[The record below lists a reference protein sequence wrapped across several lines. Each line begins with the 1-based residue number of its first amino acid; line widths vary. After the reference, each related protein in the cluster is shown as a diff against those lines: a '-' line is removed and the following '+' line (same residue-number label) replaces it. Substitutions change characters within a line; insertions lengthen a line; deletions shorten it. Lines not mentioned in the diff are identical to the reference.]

1 MERRGGTVIN
11 QLLRNKSFMFGFLFI
26 FILLTA
32 SFIWPLVGGKE
43 VKQVTAEYE
52 NGDIISV
59 PPYAPSSDFIL
70 GSNEH
75 GKDHFQML
83 VYGAKYTYLAV
94 FGIAA
99 IQLLVGLLIA
109 SLIGTYLSKCIARI
123 EPFFDVFNFVPI
135 VVLAFFILN
144 PMITIYSDGFNMFE
158 SSFYERVIFQI
169 LLLACLGM
177 PTVIFYIAKEINKT
191 FATEYAASAKVLGG
205 SRLHIL
211 LVHVFPNI
219 RGKCLLL
226 FIQQL
231 IQTMLIL
238 TTLGVMEI
246 YFGGTVLYPE
256 TDNRPTSFT
265 NEWSGLLGGVFR
277 WMNSHPWMIL
287 SPVIFISLT
296 VLSFKLMIM
305 GLENVLNNNRRVYKA
320 PGNETK

>member
-1 MERRGGTVIN
+1 M
-11 QLLRNKSFMFGFLFI
+11 LGFLFI
-26 FILLTA
+26 FILLAA
-32 SFIWPLVGGKE
+32 SLIWPLVAGKE
-43 VKQVTAEYE
+43 VKQVTAVYE

-59 PPYAPSSDFIL
+59 PPYPPSSEFIL
-70 GSNEH
+70 GTNEH

-94 FGIAA
+94 FGIAT
-99 IQLLVGLLIA
+99 IQLVFGFLIA
-109 SLIGTYLSKCIARI
+109 SLIGTYFPKYIARI
-123 EPFFDVFNFVPI
+123 EPFFDIFNFVPI
-135 VVLAFFILN
+135 VVFAYFILN
-144 PMITIYSDGFNMFE
+144 PMIMIFSDGSNM
-158 SSFYERVIFQI
+158 SGTSFYDRVVFQI

-177 PTVIFYIAKEINKT
+177 PAVIFYIAKEIKKT
-191 FATEYAASAKVLGG
+191 FVTEYAESAKVLGG

-246 YFGGTVLYPE
+246 YFGGTVLYIG

-265 NEWSGLLGGVFR
+265 NEWSGLLGGIFR
-277 WMNSHPWMIL
+277 WMNSHPWMAL

-296 VLSFKLMIM
+296 VLSLKLMVM
-305 GLENVLNNNRRVYKA
+305 GLEHVMENNKRRLYKA
-320 PGNETK
+320 QGMK

>member
-1 MERRGGTVIN
+1 MIN
-11 QLLRNKSFMFGFLFI
+11 QLVRNKSFMFGFLFI
-26 FILLTA
+26 FILLAT

-43 VKQVTAEYE
+43 VKQVTAVYE
-52 NGDIISV
+52 NGDIISI
-59 PPYAPSSDFIL
+59 PPYTPSSEFIL

-94 FGIAA
+94 FGIAS

-109 SLIGTYLSKCIARI
+109 SLIGTYFSKYIVRI

-135 VVLAFFILN
+135 VVFAYFILN
-144 PMITIYSDGFNMFE
+144 PMMMIYSNGFNMFG

-169 LLLACLGM
+169 ILLACLGM
-177 PTVIFYIAKEINKT
+177 PAVIFYMAKEINRT
-191 FATEYAASAKVLGG
+191 FATEFAESAKVLGG

-211 LVHVFPNI
+211 RVHVFPNL
-219 RGKCLLL
+219 RGKYLLL

-238 TTLGVMEI
+238 TTLGVLEV
-246 YFGGTVLYPE
+246 YFGGTVLYPA
-256 TDNRPTSFT
+256 TDSRPTSFT
-265 NEWSGLLGGVFR
+265 NEWSGLLGGGFR
-277 WMNSHPWMIL
+277 WMNSHPWITL

-296 VLSFKLMIM
+296 VLSLKLMVM
-305 GLENVLNNNRRVYKA
+305 GLENVMNNNRRVYK
-320 PGNETK
+320 P